1 MVVAAALLV
10 LAGLGMFVV
19 GLTTA
24 VAAWSWACLGAC
36 VAAGVLLLVAR
47 WRTPPVPAG
56 GARSGGATTAAP
68 ADRPGPPSGG
78 HTTATTPEATAPE
91 ATAPEATAPEATAPE
106 ATAPEATAGTP
117 SAPVTGDG
125 SRAEARPSALRPGG
139 TATASGGSPWPVGAG
154 EPGEEDGEVT
164 DLLLVV
170 DLADEVLVVDEHP
183 RYHLAGCSWLAGR
196 ETVPLP
202 VREARGDGFTP
213 CAVCAPDAHLATVE
227 RARRAARR
235 S

>member
-36 VAAGVLLLVAR
+36 VAAGALLLVAR

-78 HTTATTPEATAPE
+78 HTTAT
-91 ATAPEATAPEATAPE
+91 APE

-125 SRAEARPSALRPGG
+125 SRAEARPSARRPGG
-139 TATASGGSPWPVGAG
+139 TPTASGGSPWPVGAG